1 MPTVHPSVSHR
12 YRWTVQRPPPAE
24 LVEFLAP
31 YREAVI
37 ELVVGL
43 RQRVLEVMPNAHEFV
58 WDATNA
64 VALAYAPATRWQDAV
79 CHIASYSKHINLGF
93 NEGASLPDPLGILRG
108 TGSHV
113 RHVAFRQ
120 ADELDG
126 EWIAPY
132 LHAALAQAGLPTTM
146 GDHGMTIR
154 VSDGP
159 KRRPT

>member
-1 MPTVHPSVSHR
+1 MPARRR
-12 YRWTVQRPPPAE
+12 YGCTVQRSPAPE

-31 YREAVI
+31 YHAGVV

-43 RQRVLEVMPNAHEFV
+43 RERVLEVMPNAHEFV

-79 CHIASYSKHINLGF
+79 CHIACYSKDINLGF
-93 NEGASLPDPLGILRG
+93 NQGASLQDPPGILRG
-108 TGSHV
+108 TGSQV

-126 EWIAPY
+126 DWITPY
-132 LHAALAQAGLPTTM
+132 LHPALAHAGLTTTM
-146 GDHGMTIR
+146 GDGGMTVR
-154 VSDGP
+154 VSNGP
-159 KRRPT
+159 KRRPA